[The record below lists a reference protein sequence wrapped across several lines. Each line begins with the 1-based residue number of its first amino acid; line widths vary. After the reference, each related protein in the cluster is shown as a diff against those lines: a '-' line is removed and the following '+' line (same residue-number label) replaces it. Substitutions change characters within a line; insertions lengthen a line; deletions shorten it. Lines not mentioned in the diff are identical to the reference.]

1 MNTNSGRSGRR
12 AVHAPMRS
20 ALPLAAWAGVALALV
35 AGCSKPTASSAD
47 PGKAVAAKGTAEK
60 RYPLTG
66 EILKVIPE
74 QKTLLVMHDEIP
86 GFMSAMAMEFTVS
99 EGDAAIAKQGQR
111 IRAELVAPAG
121 GGFRLEKIWPNDKVS
136 VDTVAAAEKKLRE
149 DTHNLGKNTYNGD
162 PSDTPPNFVLY
173 NQDGRV
179 VQSTSFR
186 GKQVM
191 LNFIYTRCP
200 DQTMCPAST
209 VKMATVQRLAR
220 EAGVANLEL
229 VSITMDTDFDT
240 PGVLKEYAKNYSI
253 DTANFSFLTG
263 PESAVRDLLTQ
274 LGVAIERK
282 EDVLRHTLATLLI
295 DANGKIVHR
304 TDGKSW
310 DPQEFVAKLK
320 KS

>member
-12 AVHAPMRS
+12 ALP
-20 ALPLAAWAGVALALV
+20 ALGWPVWLLAAPVAVALALV
-35 AGCSKPTASSAD
+35 AGCSKPAGSS
-47 PGKAVAAKGTAEK
+47 GESGAAAAQAAGEK

-74 QKTLLVMHDEIP
+74 RRTLLVMHDEIP

-99 EGDAAIAKQGQR
+99 EGDAAIAKEGQK
-111 IRAELVAPAG
+111 IRGELVAPAG
-121 GGFRLEKIWPNDKVS
+121 GGFRLEKIWPNDKVA
-136 VDTVAAAEKKLRE
+136 VDTVTAAEKKLRE
-149 DTHNLGKNTYNGD
+149 DTHNLGKNVYNGD
-162 PSDTPPNFVLY
+162 PEDTPPNFVLY

-179 VQSTSFR
+179 VQSTGFR

-200 DQTMCPAST
+200 DQTMCPAAT
-209 VKMATVQRLAR
+209 MKMATVQRLAR

-229 VSITMDTDFDT
+229 VSITMDTAYDT
-240 PGVLKEYAKNYSI
+240 PGVLKEYAKSYGI

-274 LGVAIERK
+274 FAVATERT
-282 EDVLRHTLATLLI
+282 ENILRHTLATVLI

-304 TDGKSW
+304 TDGRAW
-310 DPQEFVAKLK
+310 EPQDFVAKMK
-320 KS
+320 KT